1 MYSPRAFAIKHIQLY
16 SVIRALDIFEVRVLI
31 RDLHFT
37 ARSLRR
43 FTENEAVLKR
53 SPPYIV
59 TLELS
64 LGVADHDK
72 SSLLPTTDHLRET
85 SGDYVG
91 DIDASSSPAAQL
103 DSSLAKLAAAVLPRS
118 PRIRSLSIRARG
130 RSSALRLDRL
140 ADLSLKHLTS
150 LELDRRAVI

>member
-1 MYSPRAFAIKHIQLY
+1 MSISQLPPEILLHVLGYRYLGSEFFAHDVRQLTISRTWY
-16 SVIRALDIFEVRVLI
+16 DLAWRVLI

-64 LGVADHDK
+64 L
-72 SSLLPTTDHLRET
+72 
-85 SGDYVG
+85 SG
-91 DIDASSSPAAQL
+91 
-103 DSSLAKLAAAVLPRS
+103 
-118 PRIRSLSIRARG
+118 
-130 RSSALRLDRL
+130 
-140 ADLSLKHLTS
+140 
-150 LELDRRAVI
+150 RRRR